1 MKNFSD
7 KELWE
12 CSEKAVRGFVKNSF
26 PTFFRFEDLDDMV
39 VETATRVWHS
49 ADSFDPARGKFSTWV
64 GVIAR
69 NVVLTEAG
77 RLKRE
82 RERCTAIDNVRP
94 TALDGFGSLRG
105 AEHPADAS
113 LLADELQETLSGKLS
128 GGRDSLLFDWL
139 LDGVG
144 PDEMARRLGVS
155 KQTVYTAVSRLRGT
169 LRCAA

>member
-39 VETATRVWHS
+39 VETATRVWRS

-77 RLKRE
+77 RLKR
-82 RERCTAIDNVRP
+82 
-94 TALDGFGSLRG
+94 
-105 AEHPADAS
+105 
-113 LLADELQETLSGKLS
+113 
-128 GGRDSLLFDWL
+128 
-139 LDGVG
+139 
-144 PDEMARRLGVS
+144 
-155 KQTVYTAVSRLRGT
+155 
-169 LRCAA
+169 